1 MLDAQ
6 AVIQR
11 QLRGTSMDLKLT
23 GKRVLVTGGNSG
35 LGAAIARA
43 FAAEHARVAINYL
56 VHPEITDQMID
67 ELKPSAGEVLG
78 LQADVSKVEQVAA
91 MYQKLDAA
99 WGGLDVLVN
108 NAGIDGP
115 RALSWDADP
124 EAWGRVLQINLFGA
138 FYCAREALKR
148 MVNKRSGVIINTSS
162 VHEHIAW
169 SGYSA
174 YCAAKAG
181 LSMMS
186 KTMAQEG
193 GEYGVRVLCIA
204 PGAIRTAINA
214 DVWKD
219 PAGAQDLLSK
229 IALQRVGEVQDIAG
243 MAVMLASD
251 AAGYVTG
258 TSVFVDGGMTDYPAF
273 SHGG

>member
-1 MLDAQ
+1 
-6 AVIQR
+6 
-11 QLRGTSMDLKLT
+11 MDLKLS
-23 GKRVLVTGGNSG
+23 GKRVLVTGANSG

-56 VHPEITDQMID
+56 VHPEITEQMIA
-67 ELKPSAGEVLG
+67 ELKPSAGDVLG
-78 LQADVSKVEQVAA
+78 LQADVSKVDQVAA
-91 MYQKLDAA
+91 MYQKIDAA
-99 WGGLDVLVN
+99 WGGIDVLVN

-124 EAWGRVLQINLFGA
+124 EAWSRVLQINLFGA
-138 FYCAREALKR
+138 YYCGREALKR
-148 MVNKRSGVIINTSS
+148 MVPAKAGVIINTSS
-162 VHEHIAW
+162 VHEQIAW

-181 LSMMS
+181 VSMMS
-186 KTMAQEG
+186 KTMAQEA
-193 GEYGVRVLCIA
+193 GEHGVRVLCIA
-204 PGAIRTAINA
+204 PGAIRTPINA

-219 PAGAQDLLSK
+219 PAGYQDLLSK
-229 IALQRVGEVQDIAG
+229 VAIKRVGEVQDVAG

-251 AAGYVTG
+251 VASYVTA

-273 SHGG
+273 AHGG